1 MPFTNGDFVTI
12 DYTARRA
19 SDKSIVYTTME
30 KRAKEEGVFEEEGRY
45 GPQLIVIGKNNAIKG
60 VEDAVK
66 NMTVSQQKTVE
77 IDPKDAFGE
86 RSEDLVRVMKL
97 SDFREREIEPVPGM
111 RVNIDGTAV
120 TVKSVNSARVVVD
133 ANHPLAGEKL
143 VYDITVV
150 KKLDSEKEKVES
162 IAEMYALKPDEA
174 QSEKSAVK
182 LVFGDKVN
190 KDADYFINKSAMVS
204 AIFRLMDDVK
214 NVSVEERYARE
225 EKKEK

>member
-30 KRAKEEGVFEEEGRY
+30 KTAKDEEVFDAESKY
-45 GPQLIVIGKNNAIKG
+45 GPQLVVIGKNNAIKG
-60 VEDAVK
+60 VEDTVK
-66 NMTVSQQKTVE
+66 SMNAGQQKTVE
-77 IDPKDAFGE
+77 IEPKDAFGE

-97 SDFREREIEPVPGM
+97 SDFRERDINPVPGM

-143 VYDITVV
+143 TYEITVV
-150 KKLDSEKEKVES
+150 KKLDSDKDKVDA
-162 IAEMYALKPDEA
+162 IAEMYALKPDQA
-174 QSEKSAVK
+174 QSEKTAVK
-182 LVFGDKVN
+182 VVFGEKIN

-204 AIFRLMDDVK
+204 AIFRLMDEVK
-214 NVSVEERYARE
+214 GVSVEEKYSRE
-225 EKKEK
+225 EKKQE

>member
-1 MPFTNGDFVTI
+1 RP
-12 DYTARRA
+12 
-19 SDKSIVYTTME
+19 
-30 KRAKEEGVFEEEGRY
+30 
-45 GPQLIVIGKNNAIKG
+45 
-60 VEDAVK
+60 
-66 NMTVSQQKTVE
+66 
-77 IDPKDAFGE
+77 
-86 RSEDLVRVMKL
+86 
-97 SDFREREIEPVPGM
+97 
-111 RVNIDGTAV
+111 AV

-143 VYDITVV
+143 VYEITVV

-182 LVFGDKVN
+182 LIFGDKVN

-204 AIFRLMDDVK
+204 AIFRFMDDVK

>member
-30 KRAKEEGVFEEEGRY
+30 KTAKDEEIFDAESKY
-45 GPQLIVIGKNNAIKG
+45 GPQLVVIGKNNAIKG
-60 VEDAVK
+60 VEDTVK
-66 NMTVSQQKTVE
+66 SMNAGQQKTVE

-97 SDFREREIEPVPGM
+97 SDFRERDINPVPGM

-143 VYDITVV
+143 TYEITVV
-150 KKLDSEKEKVES
+150 KKLDSDKDKVDA
-162 IAEMYALKPDEA
+162 IAEMYALKPDQA
-174 QSEKSAVK
+174 QSEKTAVK
-182 LVFGDKVN
+182 VVFGEKIN

-204 AIFRLMDDVK
+204 AIFRLMDEVK
-214 NVSVEERYARE
+214 GVSVEEKYSRE
-225 EKKEK
+225 EKKQE

>member
-30 KRAKEEGVFEEEGRY
+30 KTAKDEEIFDAESKY
-45 GPQLIVIGKNNAIKG
+45 GPQLVVIGKNNAIKG
-60 VEDAVK
+60 VEDTVK
-66 NMTVSQQKTVE
+66 SMNAGQQKTVE
-77 IDPKDAFGE
+77 IEPKDAFGE

-97 SDFREREIEPVPGM
+97 SDFRERDINPVPGM
-111 RVNIDGTAV
+111 RVNIDGAAV

-143 VYDITVV
+143 TYEITVV
-150 KKLDSEKEKVES
+150 KKLDSDKDKVDA
-162 IAEMYALKPDEA
+162 IAEMYALKPDQA
-174 QSEKSAVK
+174 QSEKTAVK
-182 LVFGDKVN
+182 VVFGEKIN

-204 AIFRLMDDVK
+204 AIFRLMDEVK
-214 NVSVEERYARE
+214 GVSVEEKYSRE
-225 EKKEK
+225 EKKQE